1 MKNIKLKCQKVLKN
15 NNAAFSTPVILMGCI
30 LFAVLMLIFCDSL
43 KMASNGFK
51 AREMANT
58 IAKQIS
64 VTGEIST
71 DTLELTKSCI
81 NEFEEAKGNENRGVI
96 VNIYDSNDSILQN
109 WGTMYLSG
117 LGSAENYDFRENQTS
132 ATTSRNQIQLG
143 DTCTVEVTIINK
155 TSSISSPE
163 STNLNKPETN
173 SSVFQV
179 SSKAVSQIYWKEL
192 DNN

>member
-1 MKNIKLKCQKVLKN
+1 MKNIKLKCQSVLKN

-30 LFAVLMLIFCDSL
+30 IFAVLLLIFCDSL

-71 DTLELTKSCI
+71 DTLELAKSCI

-96 VNIYDSNDSILQN
+96 VQICDSNDGILQS
-109 WGTMYLSG
+109 WGTIYLDG
-117 LGSAENYDFRENQTS
+117 LGGGDFYDFRENQSS

-143 DTCTVEVTIINK
+143 DTCTVTVIIINK
-155 TSSISSPE
+155 DSSISSSSFNDLNNPE
-163 STNLNKPETN
+163 A
-173 SSVFQV
+173 SSGVFKV

-192 DNN
+192 DRN

>member
-1 MKNIKLKCQKVLKN
+1 MKNIKLKCQSALKN
-15 NNAAFSTPVILMGCI
+15 NNAAFSTPVILMGCVI
-30 LFAVLMLIFCDSL
+30 FAVLLLIFCDSL

-64 VTGEIST
+64 VTGEISM
-71 DTLELTKSCI
+71 DTLELAKSCI
-81 NEFEEAKGNENRGVI
+81 NEFEEAEGNENRGVI
-96 VNIYDSNDSILQN
+96 VQICDSNDGLLQN
-109 WGTMYLSG
+109 WGTVYLEG
-117 LGSAENYDFRENQTS
+117 LGGGESYDFQENQSS

-143 DTCTVEVTIINK
+143 DTCTVTVEIINK
-155 TSSISSPE
+155 SSSVSSPE
-163 STNLNKPETN
+163 TTVLNKPETN

-192 DNN
+192 DRN

>member
-1 MKNIKLKCQKVLKN
+1 MKNMKMKCQSVLKN
-15 NNAAFSTPVILMGCI
+15 NNAVFSTPVILMGCVI
-30 LFAVLMLIFCDSL
+30 FAVLLLIFCDSL

-64 VTGEIST
+64 VTGEISM
-71 DTLELTKSCI
+71 DTLELAKSCI
-81 NEFEEAKGNENRGVI
+81 NEFEESEGNENRAVL
-96 VNIYDSNDSILQN
+96 VHIYDSNDGILQS
-109 WGTMYLSG
+109 WGTIYLDG
-117 LGSAENYDFRENQTS
+117 LGGGESYDFQENQSS

-143 DTCTVEVTIINK
+143 DTCTVTVMIINK
-155 TSSISSPE
+155 SSSVSSPE
-163 STNLNKPETN
+163 TTDLNKPNSN

-192 DNN
+192 DRN

>member
-1 MKNIKLKCQKVLKN
+1 MKNIKLKCQLVLKN
-15 NNAAFSTPVILMGCI
+15 NNAAFSTPVILMGCVI
-30 LFAVLMLIFCDSL
+30 FAVLLLIFCDSL

-64 VTGEIST
+64 VTGEISM
-71 DTLELTKSCI
+71 DTLELAKSCI
-81 NEFEEAKGNENRGVI
+81 NEFEEAEGNENRAVL
-96 VNIYDSNDSILQN
+96 VHIYDSNDSILQS
-109 WGTMYLSG
+109 WGTIYLNG
-117 LGSAENYDFRENQTS
+117 LGGGESYDFQENQSS

-143 DTCTVEVTIINK
+143 DTCTVTVMIINK
-155 TSSISSPE
+155 SSSVSSPE
-163 STNLNKPETN
+163 TTDLNKPDMN

-192 DNN
+192 DRN